1 MLKRCSAQ
9 VSINNKKVDLSYSF
23 TESRA
28 VRPCVDSSPCDRR
41 PCLNGGQCLS
51 SAEYEYQCLCPDGYE
66 GEWAAPVLTLLRCLH
81 RLQHLPVH
89 RGTLRGVQ
97 VRLPDRPSV
106 PEQRHLH

>member
-28 VRPCVDSSPCDRR
+28 VRQCVDGSPCDRR

-51 SAEYEYQCLCPDGYE
+51 SAEYEYQCLCQDGYE
-66 GEWAAPVLTLLRCLH
+66 GAWSTRLLRSLRCFH
-81 RLQHLPVH
+81 ELQHLPS
-89 RGTLRGVQ
+89 RSQGNAARC
-97 VRLPDRPSV
+97 
-106 PEQRHLH
+106 